1 MIAEY
6 CISGGTRNVKRTIFC
21 IVSLSLL
28 AVCLTSCG
36 STDNLRTI
44 QLTAP
49 STQLQGIGG
58 TIQLQ
63 VEGTYA
69 YGPNRDLTFVSGIT
83 YTLIV
88 DPNNNG
94 TVGLPGILPTPPNT
108 ITISPTGLLTAVEP
122 GVCTFN
128 DVGTLT
134 VPVWVLTGDY
144 EITATYRGVTSQP
157 VYIGLSSAAGP
168 SGPPA
173 NGQCGPTVAQ

>member
-6 CISGGTRNVKRTIFC
+6 CISGGTRNVKRTIFS
-21 IVSLSLL
+21 IAFLSLL
-28 AVCLTSCG
+28 AFCLASCG

-49 STQLQGIGG
+49 STELQGIGG

-63 VEGTYA
+63 AQGTYA
-69 YGPNRDLTFVSGIT
+69 YGPNRDLTNQVT
-83 YTLIV
+83 YTVIV
-88 DPNNNG
+88 DPNNQG
-94 TVGLPGILPTPPNT
+94 TVGGTGILPTPPNT
-108 ITISPTGLLTAVEP
+108 ITLSTTGLVTAVEP

-134 VPVWVLTGDY
+134 TPVWVLTGDY

-157 VYIGLSSAAGP
+157 VYIGVASAAGP

-173 NGQCGPTVAQ
+173 NGACGPTAAQ